1 MCDVESVTPIVSD
14 SMSES
19 PTTSPTS
26 PTSPPPTSSPV
37 FRFKLDPSLC
47 SDMAE
52 FARIH
57 RHDSRPDFREHF
69 DDWYV
74 AQHETIGR
82 EADRLESIG
91 YTADLKVKLFRSI
104 KYYYMKR
111 DRGEIGTRGEIGVPN
126 NTHPT
131 RPTKYI
137 QLDRDFAAD
146 IVDFITLRCVPSKT
160 RPKDGYTAFLD
171 AYAIEVE
178 TEVSRIVGTHDLT
191 VESATTKI
199 KKTFKNCYFQ
209 VNKRANNNN
218 NNNNVDVPDTETIA

>member
-1 MCDVESVTPIVSD
+1 MCDVESVP
-14 SMSES
+14 
-19 PTTSPTS
+19 PTS
-26 PTSPPPTSSPV
+26 PTPV

-47 SDMAE
+47 ADMAE

-57 RHDSRPDFREHF
+57 RHDSRPDFRENF
-69 DDWYV
+69 DEWYV

-160 RPKDGYTAFLD
+160 RPKDGYAAFLD

-178 TEVSRIVGTHDLT
+178 TEVNRIVGTHDLT

-199 KKTFKNCYFQ
+199 KKTFKNHYFQ
-209 VNKRANNNN
+209 VNKRANNN
-218 NNNNVDVPDTETIA
+218 VDVSDTSDTETIA